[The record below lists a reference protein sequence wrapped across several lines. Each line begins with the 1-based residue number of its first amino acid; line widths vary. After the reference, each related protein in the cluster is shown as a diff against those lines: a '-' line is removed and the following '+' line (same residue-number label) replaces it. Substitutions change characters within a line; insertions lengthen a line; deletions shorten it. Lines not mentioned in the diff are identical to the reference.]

1 MVQFLVDSTISTKRL
16 QWNSSEMELA
26 SGAVNK
32 TLARCLQL
40 FFFYFAQV
48 VQVTILKVY
57 SLSPDETLPEGQLH
71 VQSLFT
77 SFSQY
82 QINMFIDQTSEPGAA
97 TSSSC

>member
-1 MVQFLVDSTISTKRL
+1 
-16 QWNSSEMELA
+16 MELLRDGVGFRCSQQNFSQVFA
-26 SGAVNK
+26 AV
-32 TLARCLQL
+32 
-40 FFFYFAQV
+40 FFYFYFAQV